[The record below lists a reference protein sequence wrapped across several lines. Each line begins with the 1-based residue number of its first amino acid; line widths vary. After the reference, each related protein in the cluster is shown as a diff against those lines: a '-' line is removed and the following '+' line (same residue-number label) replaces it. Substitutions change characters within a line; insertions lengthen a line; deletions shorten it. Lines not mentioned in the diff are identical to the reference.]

1 MTIIQRF
8 LGRLSVTTLVALLL
22 TALLAPGCTKERPS
36 VEDPAE
42 TPRYTTDD
50 WEGSTYMSLALRT
63 TPPTTDPA
71 TQQEAGAKEGKE
83 SPTGE
88 ESFTTWQGDDI
99 IENFA
104 VFIVSDKSDKV
115 QCMAGAVTDAN
126 VVENWDPAKQELLLK
141 PFRSAPVSK
150 QIFAFFNI
158 PEPYLSKLRAT
169 VDSKSAFLEEIV
181 KPIPYVGEEG
191 ITYSSG
197 DAPTLEAFRPD
208 SHIATKEIATG
219 PSATIPDVPSFTDK
233 GRPGYDGRTP
243 RKNLDFPTAFFDTRM
258 NETKPGSLPCVKRKD
273 RILSS
278 GVRYNYLPEDNI
290 TEEEVK
296 DGRNLVQVYTRR
308 VLAQAVVTAE
318 AELVNTPI
326 TELGDK
332 MVIKGVSFQVFNFE
346 PTFYPIAKTTKEG
359 EWPGNTNTVTPLY
372 NKTDNSSRINMTT
385 YQSTIADEE
394 FTADALVRDR
404 FFRSAH
410 FVYGEGPAELDP
422 ADKDYAQKLLREMRI
437 EYKDS
442 KKLYDGIEKPDMSVP
457 TRGTTFWGSCYVT
470 ESTQKWGTDAFSGY
484 TTSNT
489 PFFAV
494 VAYFDTETLPWG
506 DNTIAAAKA
515 KIDNKQKDLDNQLK
529 AWRDKRDAKQAEL
542 DALPKAGGSGM
553 SKADADAIFQAYVQ
567 WWKDHLSNPNSGRR
581 YFKKISD
588 QRDKFIKT
596 KELDEAGY
604 LDGIKRD
611 RSTLRDQD
619 LKGGLKL
626 DNKSYRNKKYPEN
639 KRVGSPTELDAT
651 DLDVEQ
657 KEFKKTL
664 EADRKLRAGDPNAE
678 KRQQLNDEIKA
689 LNKEIE
695 DFKNEFKSSG
705 EKYPKLENTTTNKE
719 FYTPFIY
726 EQGINRIFY
735 SQVDKKFYLNYHEI
749 SKENRG
755 NATHNL
761 EADKSW
767 LDELKTKLPNGKDF
781 PTETNGAPA
790 TAAVLPPSADLMSR
804 LSQLLNGEIKETDL
818 SPAERRSMDFYLY
831 GRVAPGLVQYFGGA
845 KRIDRIDLQSGYVV
859 WYTAN
864 KKDNV
869 VSYPCYVRNKKV
881 DNDGKETKSSI
892 SNVRL
897 MMVYYAWLN
906 PNTKESETTYASPVL
921 RNNIYHMHITG
932 FTKMGLSAIPFV
944 PRVPEG
950 NGYKFLHW
958 KLDPDEQVP
967 TANAPLNATGSAGQ
981 PAGITARSASYTIT
995 F

>member
-1 MTIIQRF
+1 MTIIQRS
-8 LGRLSVTTLVALLL
+8 LGRLSATTLVAVLL
-22 TALLAPGCTKERPS
+22 TALLAPGCTKERLS

-42 TPRYTTDD
+42 TPRYSTDD
-50 WEGSTYMSLALRT
+50 REGSTYMSLALRT

-71 TQQEAGAKEGKE
+71 TQQEAGTKDGKE
-83 SPTGE
+83 SKTGGE
-88 ESFTTWQGDDI
+88 EEFSTWQGDDI
-99 IENFA
+99 IDNFA

-219 PSATIPDVPSFTDK
+219 PSAMIPDVPSFTDK

-243 RKNLDFPTAFFDTRM
+243 RRNLDFPTAFFDTRM

-278 GVRYNYLPEDNI
+278 GVQYYLPEDNI

-296 DGRNLVQVYTRR
+296 TEGRNLVQVYTRR

-318 AELVNTPI
+318 AALANTPI
-326 TELGDK
+326 PGLGG
-332 MVIKGVSFQVFNFE
+332 MVIKGVSFQVLNFE
-346 PTFYPIAKTTKEG
+346 PTFFPIAKTSDNQ
-359 EWPGNTNTVTPLY
+359 WPGNKNTVTPLSD
-372 NKTDNSSRINMTT
+372 KTDNSSRINMTT
-385 YQSTIADEE
+385 YQSTFADEE

-529 AWRDKRDAKQAEL
+529 AWRDERDAKQAEL
-542 DALPKAGGSGM
+542 DALPKAGDGGM
-553 SKADADAIFQAYVQ
+553 SEAEANAIFQAYVQ
-567 WWKDHLSNPNSGRR
+567 WWKDHLSNPNSGKR
-581 YFKKISD
+581 YFNNISK

-604 LDGIKRD
+604 LDKIKRD

-626 DNKSYRNKKYPEN
+626 ANKSYRNKEYPEN

-749 SKENRG
+749 PVDNRG

-761 EADKSW
+761 KADKSW
-767 LDELKTKLPNGKDF
+767 LTELENNLPNSKKF
-781 PTETNGAPA
+781 PTKANGAPA
-790 TAAVLPPSADLMSR
+790 EAAVLEPTQELLDK
-804 LSQLLNGEIKETDL
+804 LSQLLNGDIKETDL
-818 SPAERRSMDFYLY
+818 KPDERRSMDFYLY
-831 GRVAPGLVQYFGGA
+831 GRVAPGLVKYFGGA
-845 KRIDRIDLQSGYVV
+845 ERIDRIDLQSGYVA
-859 WYTAN
+859 WYST
-864 KKDNV
+864 KGPDQV
-869 VSYPCYVRNKKV
+869 VSYPCYVRNKAV
-881 DNDGKETKSSI
+881 DNDGKEPKSSI

-906 PNTKESETTYASPVL
+906 PNTKESDTTYASPVL

-967 TANAPLNATGSAGQ
+967 DLGAPLNSAGSAGQ

>member
-1 MTIIQRF
+1 MTNISRSINQK
-8 LGRLSVTTLVALLL
+8 LATLSGVLLALLL
-22 TALLAPGCTKERPS
+22 SLTGCQKERFVPE
-36 VEDPAE
+36 EDLGYRHTAE
-42 TPRYTTDD
+42 FD
-50 WEGSTYMSLALRT
+50 EGSTYMSLAIRT

-71 TQQEAGAKEGKE
+71 TQQEAGAKDGKE
-83 SPTGE
+83 SATGE

-104 VFIVSDKSDKV
+104 VYIVSEGIDKV
-115 QCMAGAVTDAN
+115 QPIAGSVNDSSLAT
-126 VVENWDPAKQELLLK
+126 WDPDKQELLLN

-150 QIFAFFNI
+150 RIFAFFNI
-158 PEPYLSKLRAT
+158 PTQYQKYLDEKLNN
-169 VDSKSAFLEEIV
+169 KEEFLKRISE
-181 KPIPYVGEEG
+181 PIPYMGEKG
-191 ITYSSG
+191 ITYDG
-197 DAPTLEAFRPD
+197 DAPLLEAFRPD

-219 PSATIPDVPSFTDK
+219 PSAMIPDVPSFTDK
-233 GRPGYDGRTP
+233 GRPGYDGRNP
-243 RKNLDFPTAFFDTRM
+243 RRNLDFPTAFFDTRM
-258 NETKPGSLPCVKRKD
+258 NETKPGPLPCIKRKD

-318 AELVNTPI
+318 ADLVKTPI
-326 TELGDK
+326 PELGG

-359 EWPGNTNTVTPLY
+359 EWPGNKNTETPLY

-422 ADKDYAQKLLREMRI
+422 ADENYAQKLLREMRI

-442 KKLYDGIEKPDMSVP
+442 KKLYDGIEKQDMSVP

-470 ESTQKWGTDAFSGY
+470 ESTQKWGTDASSGY
-484 TTSNT
+484 NTSNT

-494 VAYFDTETLPWG
+494 VAYFDTEKLPWG
-506 DNTIAAAKA
+506 DKTITTAKA

-529 AWRDKRDAKQAEL
+529 EWRDKRDAKQAEL
-542 DALPKAGGSGM
+542 DALPKAGGGSI
-553 SKADADAIFQAYVQ
+553 SEADANAIFQAYVQ
-567 WWKDHLSNPNSGRR
+567 WWEDHLKNSRGAKS
-581 YFKKISD
+581 YLNKISK

-604 LDGIKRD
+604 LDKIKRE
-611 RSTLRDQD
+611 RSTLRGQD
-619 LKGGLKL
+619 FKDGTKLADKG
-626 DNKSYRNKKYPEN
+626 YRNRKYPEN
-639 KRVGSPTELDAT
+639 KRVGSPTELDAP

-657 KEFKKTL
+657 EEFKKTF

-689 LNKEIE
+689 LNKKIE
-695 DFKNEFKSSG
+695 DFKNEFNSSG
-705 EKYPKLENTTTNKE
+705 DKYPKLENTTTNKE
-719 FYTPFIY
+719 FYTQFIY

-735 SQVDKKFYLNYHEI
+735 SLADHKFYLNYHEI
-749 SKENRG
+749 PFAKRGGQRHTLTEN
-755 NATHNL
+755 
-761 EADKSW
+761 DPW
-767 LDELKTKLPNGKDF
+767 LDELKSKLPNGKDF
-781 PTETNGAPA
+781 PTEANEAPA

-804 LSQLLNGEIKETDL
+804 LSQLLNGEIPETDL
-818 SPAERRSMDFYLY
+818 NPAERRSMDFYLY

-845 KRIDRIDLQSGYVV
+845 ERIDRIDLQSGYVA

-906 PNTKESETTYASPVL
+906 PNTQESGTTYASPVL

-958 KLDPDEQVP
+958 KLDPDEEVP
-967 TANAPLNATGSAGQ
+967 AANAPLNATSGTGS
-981 PAGITARSASYTIT
+981 PTSLSTPRSSSFSLT

>member
-1 MTIIQRF
+1 MTIIQRS
-8 LGRLSVTTLVALLL
+8 LGRLSATTLVALLL
-22 TALLAPGCTKERPS
+22 TALLAPGCTKERPA

-63 TPPTTDPA
+63 TPLTTDPA

-233 GRPGYDGRTP
+233 GRPGYDGRNP
-243 RKNLDFPTAFFDTRM
+243 RRNLDFPTAFFDTRM
-258 NETKPGSLPCVKRKD
+258 NETKPGPLPCIKRKD

-318 AELVNTPI
+318 ADLVKTPI
-326 TELGDK
+326 PELGG
-332 MVIKGVSFQVFNFE
+332 MVIKGVSFQVLNFE
-346 PTFYPIAKTTKEG
+346 PTFFPIAKTTKEG
-359 EWPGNTNTVTPLY
+359 EWAGNKNTETPLY

-422 ADKDYAQKLLREMRI
+422 ADENYAQKLLREMRI

-470 ESTQKWGTDAFSGY
+470 ESTQKWGTDASSGY
-484 TTSNT
+484 NTSNT

-494 VAYFDTETLPWG
+494 VAYFDTEELPWG
-506 DNTIAAAKA
+506 DKTIAAAKA

-529 AWRDKRDAKQAEL
+529 AWRDERDAKQAEL
-542 DALPKAGGSGM
+542 DALPKAGDGGM
-553 SKADADAIFQAYVQ
+553 SEAEANAIFQAYVQ
-567 WWKDHLSNPNSGRR
+567 WWKDHLSNPNSGKR
-581 YFKKISD
+581 YFNNISK

-604 LDGIKRD
+604 LDAIKRD

-619 LKGGLKL
+619 RKGGLKL

-678 KRQQLNDEIKA
+678 KRQQLNSEIAA
-689 LNKEIE
+689 LDKEIE
-695 DFKNEFKSSG
+695 DFKKEFNSSG
-705 EKYPKLENTTTNKE
+705 AKYPKWENSTTLKE
-719 FYTPFIY
+719 FYTQFIY

-735 SQVDKKFYLNYHEI
+735 SQVDHKFYLNYHEI
-749 SKENRG
+749 PLANPRGYRHTLSKNDPW
-755 NATHNL
+755 L
-761 EADKSW
+761 QDLKS
-767 LDELKTKLPNGKDF
+767 KLPNGKDF
-781 PTETNGAPA
+781 PTEANGAPA
-790 TAAVLPPSADLMSR
+790 TAAVLPPETPGLMDK
-804 LSQLLNGEIKETDL
+804 LSQLLNGEIEETAL
-818 SPAERRSMDFYLY
+818 TPAERRSMDFYLY
-831 GRVAPGLVQYFGGA
+831 GRVAPGLVKYFGGA
-845 KRIDRIDLQSGYVV
+845 KRIDRIDLQSGYVA
-859 WYTAN
+859 WYTADKN
-864 KKDNV
+864 DQV
-869 VSYPCYVRNKKV
+869 VSYPCYVRNKEV
-881 DNDGKETKSSI
+881 DTKGKEKMSSI

-906 PNTKESETTYASPVL
+906 PNTSDPTNSYASPVL

-967 TANAPLNATGSAGQ
+967 DLGAPLNSAGSAGQ

>member
-1 MTIIQRF
+1 MTNISRSINQK
-8 LGRLSVTTLVALLL
+8 LSTLSGVLLALLL
-22 TALLAPGCTKERPS
+22 SLTGCQKERFVPE
-36 VEDPAE
+36 EDLGYRHTAE
-42 TPRYTTDD
+42 FD
-50 WEGSTYMSLALRT
+50 EGSTYMSLAIRT

-88 ESFTTWQGDDI
+88 ESFTIWQGDDI
-99 IENFA
+99 IDNFA
-104 VFIVSDKSDKV
+104 VYIVSEGIDKV
-115 QCMAGAVTDAN
+115 QCIAGSVTDSSLAT
-126 VVENWDPAKQELLLK
+126 WDPDKQELLLM

-150 QIFAFFNI
+150 RIFAFFNI
-158 PEPYLSKLRAT
+158 PTQYQKYLGEKLNN
-169 VDSKSAFLEEIV
+169 KEEFLKRISE
-181 KPIPYVGEEG
+181 PIPYTGAQG
-191 ITYSSG
+191 ITYDG
-197 DAPTLEAFRPD
+197 DAPLLEAFRPD

-233 GRPGYDGRTP
+233 GRPGYDGRNP
-243 RKNLDFPTAFFDTRM
+243 RRNLDFPTAFFDTRM
-258 NETKPGSLPCVKRKD
+258 NETKPGPLPCIKRKD

-318 AELVNTPI
+318 AALVKTPI
-326 TELGDK
+326 PKLGG
-332 MVIKGVSFQVFNFE
+332 MVIKGVSFQVLNFE
-346 PTFYPIAKTTKEG
+346 PTFFPIAKTTKEG
-359 EWPGNTNTVTPLY
+359 ECPGNKNTETPLY

-385 YQSTIADEE
+385 YQPTIADEE

-410 FVYGEGPAELDP
+410 FVYEEGPAELDP
-422 ADKDYAQKLLREMRI
+422 ADENYAQKLLREMRI

-470 ESTQKWGTDAFSGY
+470 ESTQKWGTDASSGY

-494 VAYFDTETLPWG
+494 VAYFDTESLPWG
-506 DNTIAAAKA
+506 DNTITAARA
-515 KIDNKQKDLDNQLK
+515 KIDNKQKDLNDQLK
-529 AWRDKRDAKQAEL
+529 AWRDERDAKQAEL
-542 DALPKAGGSGM
+542 DALPEAGGGGM
-553 SKADADAIFQAYVQ
+553 SEAEADAIFQAYVQ

-581 YFKKISD
+581 YFNNISK

-604 LDGIKRD
+604 LDKIKRD

-626 DNKSYRNKKYPEN
+626 ANKSYRNREYPEN

-689 LNKEIE
+689 LNKKIE
-695 DFKNEFKSSG
+695 DFKNEFNSSG
-705 EKYPKLENTTTNKE
+705 DKYPKLENTTTNKE
-719 FYTPFIY
+719 FYTQFIY

-735 SQVDKKFYLNYHEI
+735 SQADNKFYLNYHEI
-749 SKENRG
+749 PFAKRGGQRHTLTEN
-755 NATHNL
+755 
-761 EADKSW
+761 DPW
-767 LDELKTKLPNGKDF
+767 LDELKSKLPNGKDF
-781 PTETNGAPA
+781 PTKDKGAPA
-790 TAAVLPPSADLMSR
+790 TAAVLPPSAELMSK
-804 LSQLLNGEIKETDL
+804 LSQLLNGEIPETDL

-845 KRIDRIDLQSGYVV
+845 KRIDRIDLQSGYVA

-881 DNDGKETKSSI
+881 DTDGKETKSSI

-906 PNTKESETTYASPVL
+906 PNTKESDTTYASPVL

-944 PRVPEG
+944 PRVTEG

-958 KLDPDEQVP
+958 KLDPDEEVP
-967 TANAPLNATGSAGQ
+967 TANAPLNATSGSGS
-981 PAGITARSASYTIT
+981 PTSLLTPRSSSFSLT

>member
-1 MTIIQRF
+1 MTIIHRS
-8 LGRLSVTTLVALLL
+8 LGRLSATTLVALLL
-22 TALLAPGCTKERPS
+22 TALLAPGCTKERPA

-71 TQQEAGAKEGKE
+71 TQQEAGSKDDKE
-83 SPTGE
+83 SKTGDE
-88 ESFTTWQGDDI
+88 DFTTWQGDDI

-104 VFIVSDKSDKV
+104 VYIVSEGIDKV
-115 QCMAGAVTDAN
+115 QCIAGSVTDSSLAT
-126 VVENWDPAKQELLLK
+126 WDPDKQELLLM

-150 QIFAFFNI
+150 RIFAFFNI
-158 PEPYLSKLRAT
+158 PTQYQKYLDEKLNN
-169 VDSKSAFLEEIV
+169 KKEFLERIE
-181 KPIPYVGEEG
+181 KPIPYMGDRG
-191 ITYSSG
+191 ITYDQ

-208 SHIATKEIATG
+208 SHIATKVIETD
-219 PSATIPDVPSFTDK
+219 ATIPVLDSFSQW
-233 GRPGYDGRTP
+233 GRSGDSEKIP
-243 RKNLDFPTAFFDTRM
+243 RKNLDFPNEFFDTRM
-258 NETKPGSLPCVKRKD
+258 ANTKPGILPFTKRKD

-278 GVRYNYLPEDNI
+278 GVQYYLPEDNI

-296 DGRNLVQVYTRR
+296 TEGRNLVQVYTRR

-318 AELVNTPI
+318 AELANTPI
-326 TELGDK
+326 PELGG
-332 MVIKGVSFQVFNFE
+332 MVIKGVSFQVLNFE
-346 PTFYPIAKTTKEG
+346 PSFFPIAKTTKEG
-359 EWPGNTNTVTPLY
+359 DWPGNENTVTPLY
-372 NKTDNSSRINMTT
+372 KQTDNSSLINMTN
-385 YQSTIADEE
+385 YHSTITDEE
-394 FTADALVRDR
+394 FTVDALVRDR
-404 FFRSAH
+404 FFRTAH
-410 FVYGEGPAELDP
+410 FVYGAGPAELDP
-422 ADKDYAQKLLREMRI
+422 SDENYAQKLLRET
-437 EYKDS
+437 EYSDKQEIDG
-442 KKLYDGIEKPDMSVP
+442 KLPGEQSRPTAPDY
-457 TRGTTFWGSCYVT
+457 TTTFWGSCYVT
-470 ESTQKWGTDAFSGY
+470 ESTHKWGTDVSSGY

-494 VAYFDTETLPWG
+494 VAYFDTEKLPWG
-506 DNTIAAAKA
+506 DKTIAAAKA

-567 WWKDHLSNPNSGRR
+567 WWKDHLSNPNSGKR
-581 YFKKISD
+581 YFNNISK

-604 LDGIKRD
+604 LDKIKRD
-611 RSTLRDQD
+611 RGTLRDQP

-626 DNKSYRNKKYPEN
+626 ANKKHNNRNYPEN

-695 DFKNEFKSSG
+695 DFEKEFNSSG
-705 EKYPKLENTTTNKE
+705 DKYPKWENTTTNKE
-719 FYTPFIY
+719 TYTPFIY

-735 SQVDKKFYLNYHEI
+735 SQVDHKFYLNYHEI

-845 KRIDRIDLQSGYVV
+845 KRIDRIDLQSGYVA

-881 DNDGKETKSSI
+881 ESEGKDKGKEKKSSI

-906 PNTKESETTYASPVL
+906 PNTKESDTTYASPVL

-967 TANAPLNATGSAGQ
+967 AANAPLNATGGEGQ
-981 PAGITARSASYTIT
+981 ASSLSMPRSTSYTIT

>member
-8 LGRLSVTTLVALLL
+8 LGRLSATTLVALLL
-22 TALLAPGCTKERPS
+22 TALLAPGCTKERPA
-36 VEDPAE
+36 VEDPTE

-71 TQQEAGAKEGKE
+71 TQQEAGAKDGKE

-150 QIFAFFNI
+150 RIFAFFNI

-169 VDSKSAFLEEIV
+169 VDNKSDFLAEIA

-191 ITYSSG
+191 ITYSRG

-219 PSATIPDVPSFTDK
+219 PSAMIPDVPSFTDK
-233 GRPGYDGRTP
+233 GRSGYDGRNP
-243 RKNLDFPTAFFDTRM
+243 RRNLDFPTAFFDTRM
-258 NETKPGSLPCVKRKD
+258 NETKPGSLPCIKRKD
-273 RILSS
+273 WILSS

-318 AELVNTPI
+318 AAIVNTPI

-359 EWPGNTNTVTPLY
+359 EWPGNKNTETPLY

-422 ADKDYAQKLLREMRI
+422 ADENYAQKLLREMRI

-470 ESTQKWGTDAFSGY
+470 ESTQKWGTDASSGY

-494 VAYFDTETLPWG
+494 VAYFDTESLPWG
-506 DNTIAAAKA
+506 DNTITAARA
-515 KIDNKQKDLDNQLK
+515 KIDNKQKDLDDQLK
-529 AWRDKRDAKQAEL
+529 AWRDERDAKQAEV
-542 DALPKAGGSGM
+542 DALPKADGGGM
-553 SKADADAIFQAYVQ
+553 SEAEADAIFQAYVQ
-567 WWKDHLSNPNSGRR
+567 WWKDHLSNSNSGRR
-581 YFKKISD
+581 YFNNISK

-604 LDGIKRD
+604 LDKIKRD

-626 DNKSYRNKKYPEN
+626 ANKSYRNREYPEN

-689 LNKEIE
+689 LNKKIE
-695 DFKNEFKSSG
+695 DFKNEFNSSG
-705 EKYPKLENTTTNKE
+705 DKYPKLENTTTNKE
-719 FYTPFIY
+719 FYTQFIY

-735 SQVDKKFYLNYHEI
+735 SQVDNMFYLNYHEI

-767 LDELKTKLPNGKDF
+767 LTELENNLPNSKKF
-781 PTETNGAPA
+781 PTKANGAPA
-790 TAAVLPPSADLMSR
+790 EVAVLPPSADLMGK
-804 LSQLLNGEIKETDL
+804 LSQLLNGDIKETDL
-818 SPAERRSMDFYLY
+818 NTAERRSMDFYLY
-831 GRVAPGLVQYFGGA
+831 GRVAPGLVQYFGGD
-845 KRIDRIDLQSGYVV
+845 KRIDRIDLQSGYVA

-906 PNTKESETTYASPVL
+906 PNTKESSTTYASPVL

-967 TANAPLNATGSAGQ
+967 DLGAPLNSAGSAGQ

>member
-1 MTIIQRF
+1 MTNISRSINQK
-8 LGRLSVTTLVALLL
+8 LSTLSGVLLALLL
-22 TALLAPGCTKERPS
+22 SLTGCQKERFVPE
-36 VEDPAE
+36 EDLGYRHTAE
-42 TPRYTTDD
+42 FD
-50 WEGSTYMSLALRT
+50 EGSTYMSLAIRT

-88 ESFTTWQGDDI
+88 ESFTIWQGDDI
-99 IENFA
+99 IDNFA
-104 VFIVSDKSDKV
+104 VYIVSEGIDKV
-115 QCMAGAVTDAN
+115 QCIAGSVTDSSLAT
-126 VVENWDPAKQELLLK
+126 WDPDKQELLLM

-150 QIFAFFNI
+150 RIFAFFNI
-158 PEPYLSKLRAT
+158 PTQYQKYLGEKLNN
-169 VDSKSAFLEEIV
+169 KEEFLKRISE
-181 KPIPYVGEEG
+181 PIPYTGAQG
-191 ITYSSG
+191 ITYDG
-197 DAPTLEAFRPD
+197 DAPLLEAFRPD

-233 GRPGYDGRTP
+233 GRPGYDGRNP
-243 RKNLDFPTAFFDTRM
+243 RRNLDFPTAFFDTRM
-258 NETKPGSLPCVKRKD
+258 NETKPGPLPCIKRKD

-318 AELVNTPI
+318 ADLVKTPI
-326 TELGDK
+326 PELGG
-332 MVIKGVSFQVFNFE
+332 MVIKGVSFQVLNFE
-346 PTFYPIAKTTKEG
+346 PTFFPIAKTTKEG
-359 EWPGNTNTVTPLY
+359 DWPGNQNTVTPLY
-372 NKTDNSSRINMTT
+372 DKTDNSSRINMTT
-385 YQSTIADEE
+385 YQPTIADEE

-422 ADKDYAQKLLREMRI
+422 ADENYAQKLLREMRI

-442 KKLYDGIEKPDMSVP
+442 KKLYDGIEKQDMSVP

-470 ESTQKWGTDAFSGY
+470 ESTQKWGTDASSGY
-484 TTSNT
+484 NTSNT

-494 VAYFDTETLPWG
+494 VAYFDTESLPWG
-506 DNTIAAAKA
+506 DNTITAARA

-529 AWRDKRDAKQAEL
+529 VWRDERDAKQAEL

-553 SKADADAIFQAYVQ
+553 SEAEADAIFQAYVQ
-567 WWKDHLSNPNSGRR
+567 WWKDHLVNPNGAKS
-581 YFKKISD
+581 YFSKISK
-588 QRDKFIKT
+588 QRNEFIKT
-596 KELDEAGY
+596 KKLDEAGY
-604 LDGIKRD
+604 LDKIKRD

-626 DNKSYRNKKYPEN
+626 ANKSYRNREYPEN

-689 LNKEIE
+689 LNKKIE
-695 DFKNEFKSSG
+695 DFKNEFNSSG
-705 EKYPKLENTTTNKE
+705 DKYPKLENTTTNKE
-719 FYTPFIY
+719 FYTQFIY

-735 SQVDKKFYLNYHEI
+735 SQADNKFYLNYHEI
-749 SKENRG
+749 PFAKRGGQRHTLTEN
-755 NATHNL
+755 
-761 EADKSW
+761 DPW
-767 LDELKTKLPNGKDF
+767 LDELKSKLPNGKDF
-781 PTETNGAPA
+781 PTKDKGAPA
-790 TAAVLPPSADLMSR
+790 TAAVLPPSAELMSK
-804 LSQLLNGEIKETDL
+804 LSQLLNGEIPETDL

-845 KRIDRIDLQSGYVV
+845 KRIDRIDLQSGYVA

-881 DNDGKETKSSI
+881 DTDGKETKSSI

-906 PNTKESETTYASPVL
+906 PNTKESDTTYASPVL

-944 PRVPEG
+944 PRVTEG

-958 KLDPDEQVP
+958 KLDPDEEVP
-967 TANAPLNATGSAGQ
+967 TANAPLNATSGSGS
-981 PAGITARSASYTIT
+981 PTSLLTPRSSSFSLT